1 MFKNKPGEGPDIFV
15 MPDGTRFANIIC
27 WENLFAPFVR
37 DLTLRG
43 ARLIVQLTNDN
54 WFGLTSLPFH
64 HTRASIF
71 RAVENRIPVVVANN
85 AGPSLIVDSQGRTV
99 AGPTGLFKTGIIVQE
114 VKIRNGQSF
123 YTRVGDLFAL
133 LAVSFSVLV
142 LCYLIAERRASKYRN
157 HKMERIAINP

>member
-1 MFKNKPGEGPDIFV
+1 MFRSLPGEGQDIFIL
-15 MPDGTRFANIIC
+15 PDGTRFAIIIC

-37 DLTLRG
+37 DLTHKG

-133 LAVSFSVLV
+133 LAIFFLVLV
-142 LCYLIAERRASKYRN
+142 WCYLIGAKKAN
-157 HKMERIAINP
+157 QHHHKRGLDY